1 MNRSALLVSALF
13 AAIAF
18 VPACTAGV
26 EDLGEDVVDE
36 GSDALSSNPNSGYF
50 IVTRPDYRKCMSPMC
65 GGFFVKRVNA
75 TKTRCMDGTYQT
87 ECYVAAVDMSG
98 AGLSDGVASE
108 FEYKLEQGQGLVR
121 ASFSKNPQ
129 NAKYA
134 NLKVAEAWE
143 GATGKKPTGTF
154 YRAAD
159 NGIRCITA
167 PCPSTSAFK
176 LNSMQSTKIK
186 SVSLVGS
193 GAPQDQIDDALA
205 QVGTETGI
213 LVSGGIAL
221 PKCLP
226 QATQCGAFLTADEF
240 YVRLAPS
247 RLGQG
252 CGGRGMQTCG
262 AGEFCSWDA
271 KDQCGAADQ
280 PGTCS
285 FRPEVCIQVYKPV
298 CGCDGKTY
306 SNSCVAAS
314 HGASVATQGACK

>member
-1 MNRSALLVSALF
+1 VRGYVDAVSRTDMDGYFSIYGWVADQAHAGLPAVLVFADGRLVASAGPTADRPDVARIFGNEAALRSGYVVR
-13 AAIAF
+13 
-18 VPACTAGV
+18 VPLR
-26 EDLGEDVVDE
+26 DLG
-36 GSDALSSNPNSGYF
+36 DARS
-50 IVTRPDYRKCMSPMC
+50 V
-65 GGFFVKRVNA
+65 RVFGISA
-75 TKTRCMDGTYQT
+75 T
-87 ECYVAAVDMSG
+87 
-98 AGLSDGVASE
+98 GVASE

-159 NGIRCITA
+159 NGIRCIKA

-176 LNSMQSTKIK
+176 LNSMQQTHIK

-247 RLGQG
+247 RLGQS
-252 CGGRGMQTCG
+252 CGGRGMQACG